1 MRETPWPIR
10 VEVADPA
17 MPSLGNGPTPA
28 ISSGFSAMSMTMA
41 SAMNQNGVVE
51 SPVPRCAICR
61 NMKKYMK
68 GAAAKTI
75 RR

>member
-1 MRETPWPIR
+1 
-10 VEVADPA
+10 
-17 MPSLGNGPTPA
+17 
-28 ISSGFSAMSMTMA
+28 MSMTMA

-51 SPVPRCAICR
+51 SPAPRCAICM

-68 GAAAKTI
+68 GTAAKMI